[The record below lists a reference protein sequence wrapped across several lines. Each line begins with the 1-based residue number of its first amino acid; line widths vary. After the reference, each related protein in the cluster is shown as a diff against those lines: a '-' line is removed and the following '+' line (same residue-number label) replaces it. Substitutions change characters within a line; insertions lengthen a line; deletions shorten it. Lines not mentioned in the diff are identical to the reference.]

1 MFKVKQ
7 SQITNFSILAVS
19 GVSIIIYLLD
29 FALAEFDLKNLY
41 NQIDENVAFVFYWPI
56 FVLASV
62 GAFYSFYRT
71 STNKT
76 IFEFNDEGIIFSGD
90 FTFSIQWNEIDKIQ
104 LGYHSEGLFKDHHL
118 VITPKQEK
126 IVKEH
131 NDLFSLDLEADS
143 LSQGWSW
150 NMQERIGLPLNNL
163 DISNEELL
171 WRAKKILTEGTY
183 NKKDMFEV
191 KAALLP
197 NMILAII
204 MGFVILGSIGGTVA
218 IANPENIAEIRA
230 NLGPLVFIISALAA
244 LALFCGFIWLF
255 IFALKR
261 AFGNEAILIFDQK
274 SIVVRQPM
282 QRFSISWQDI
292 AEFHLLHHKISN
304 FAGYGS
310 YKTSY
315 LIITPK
321 NTDLAKKINHSYIN
335 NWWRNFSQLK
345 NRKLF
350 PWDVEKRIGV
360 TVNGLK
366 IKPKEILEI
375 ARKILSEKQ

>member
-335 NWWRNFSQLK
+335 NWWRNFGQLK

>member
-230 NLGPLVFIISALAA
+230 DLGPLVFIISALAA